1 MRDDEMD
8 TLANGFNLMIDNFR
22 EQEFIKSTFG
32 RYMPE
37 QVATAI
43 TDSGGDL
50 HRQSRLATILYTY
63 IQRFTTICKSLEP
76 EDLGDW

>member
-8 TLANGFNLMIDNFR
+8 TLANGFSLMIDNLR

-43 TDSGGDL
+43 TDTGGDL
-50 HRQSRLATILYTY
+50 HPQSRLATIPNTY
-63 IQRFTTICKSLEP
+63 IQGFTTICKSFEP